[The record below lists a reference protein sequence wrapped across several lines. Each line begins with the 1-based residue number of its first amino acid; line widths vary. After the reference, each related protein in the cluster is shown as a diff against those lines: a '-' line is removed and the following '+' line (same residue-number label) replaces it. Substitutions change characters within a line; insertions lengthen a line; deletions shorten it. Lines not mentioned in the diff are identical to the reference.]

1 MHVLVVED
9 DFISRRLLCRYLE
22 PFAEC
27 DVAVSGEEAVEAVKE
42 TIERGSL
49 YDLICLDIMMP
60 GMNGQETLLLIRQY
74 EEQNNISLG
83 QGSRIIMTTSLED
96 HKSIREAFAATAD
109 GYVVKPV
116 EKKKFLSTL
125 SDIGL
130 AFEIPL

>member
-27 DVAVSGEEAVEAVKE
+27 DVAVNGEEAVEAVKE

-60 GMNGQETLLLIRQY
+60 GMNGQETLLLIREY